1 MIQLKLFDNRS
12 YSETELLLHISQGD
26 ETAFRQLYNDY
37 SNKLYA
43 YVYAL
48 TRRKDLT
55 EDLIQNIFLK
65 LWHRR
70 TTLTS
75 INDFSAYLF
84 RMAKNDV
91 ITAVRQAA
99 LEQTILQKGL
109 PAAAPEQL
117 PDDQLQE
124 AQLRDAW
131 EKAIQQLPPQQQKI
145 YVLQKQYGWKI
156 NDIAKHLNLS
166 SLTVKRHLSIS
177 KQAVRENMAQRLLP
191 KELMVILFLGSMN
204 AL

>member
-1 MIQLKLFDNRS
+1 MIQLKLSDNRS

-26 ETAFRQLYNDY
+26 ETAFRQLYNLY
-37 SNKLYA
+37 INRLYA
-43 YVYAL
+43 YVSAL

-99 LEQTILQKGL
+99 LEHAMLQKGL

-131 EKAIQQLPPQQQKI
+131 EKAIQELPPQQQKI

-166 SLTVKRHLSIS
+166 SLTVKRHLALS
-177 KQAVRENMAQRLLP
+177 KQSVRENMARKLLP
-191 KELMVILFLGSMN
+191 KELMVILFLGSIN

>member
-1 MIQLKLFDNRS
+1 MSENRS
-12 YSETELLLHISQGD
+12 YSEAELLLHISRGD
-26 ETAFRQLYNDY
+26 ETAFRQLYDEY
-37 SNKLYA
+37 SSKLFL
-43 YVYAL
+43 YVSAL
-48 TRRKDLT
+48 TRRKDLS
-55 EDLIQNIFLK
+55 EDLVQNIFLK

-70 TTLTS
+70 ATLTS

-91 ITAVRQAA
+91 ITAIRQSA
-99 LEQTILQKGL
+99 LEHAMLQNGL

-117 PDDQLQE
+117 PDDQLQA

-145 YVLQKQYGWKI
+145 YILQKQYGWKI
-156 NDIAKHLNLS
+156 NDIAQLLNLS
-166 SLTVKRHLSIS
+166 TLTVKRHLALS
-177 KQAVRENMAQRLLP
+177 KQSVRNNMAHSLLP

-204 AL
+204 SL